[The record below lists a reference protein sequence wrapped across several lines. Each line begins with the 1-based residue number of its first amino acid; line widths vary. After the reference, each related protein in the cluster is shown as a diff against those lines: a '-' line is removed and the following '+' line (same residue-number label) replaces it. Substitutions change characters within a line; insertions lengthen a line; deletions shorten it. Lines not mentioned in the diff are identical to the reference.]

1 MSGIEIIGR
10 KASTYARSQ
19 NAVDLVSMFILV
31 WAAVIVAFS
40 VALFML
46 KSPWYGLIG
55 IVPLFFFRPAGFLR
69 RAHDLE
75 KKAGLKGEIV
85 SSIQLSRIPGDNK
98 ERYSRELIEAFIDD
112 AAIKV
117 AGIEVAEHV
126 SRDGLARAARYFLI
140 AVCLFLIHPAFFPAR
155 FWYALNH
162 RIECR
167 VDPGSAEYPKGAKV
181 EIALRLWGV
190 YLPRTVTIEHRAQG
204 KAEYQTLA
212 VEDGLAAVNLT
223 VSEPMTYCFS
233 FFKHKTRYFD
243 LSPVEP
249 LRIEQL
255 TFRLRFPAYS
265 RRAEETTSGRQLI
278 VPAKTVVQVE
288 GRASAALKQ
297 AWLEFGD
304 TVALA
309 HQGREFRGEFTVR
322 ESGTAIL
329 HLVARRS
336 LQEPIRV
343 YSIPDFAPL
352 VDIFYP
358 GIDVNLPH
366 DMRIDIGVRCSDDH
380 GLAAGYFYYTLDE
393 GFRTTLALKPGA
405 FEDTVIFEWDLSALG
420 MLPGDEVSYFVTVS
434 DNSGQVTRSTSFIVR
449 FPSMEQIY
457 DEVAEKRSLLQSGI
471 DEVIGEHETQ
481 MKETARIREKMM
493 KERDLAWADQEQLR
507 EVIRSEEGVVQKIE
521 EWRAELEQTIE
532 KLKEGVILDPQ
543 SIERMKE
550 IARILEEIAPEELR
564 EALEALRSAMEQR
577 PTDMSK
583 ALEQL
588 QQRQEE
594 LARALERS
602 LEILKRYEQ
611 EEKLRQLAAEV
622 QEVAEQQELIEEL
635 SGLDDELALEKQ
647 QEVDQRMAELA
658 RRLDELA
665 GSEGLEDEISEAL
678 EQMAMEMAELRSA
691 AGGEKKKGLMKMAM
705 ALQQLFE
712 KLTKGRFADVRGD
725 LLASL
730 KQVIE
735 TSKAQ
740 EQLANQGTPLDPR
753 AQQEIIQATETI
765 AESLFQLQSKSFFA
779 GPHIGKGLAR
789 AVRRMTEAQ
798 QSAVQDKISRVKA
811 NEAMKELNLVARDI
825 LFALKMMAEDGSST
839 GMNSFMQQLANITQ
853 GQMMLSQSLMNILP
867 IPMPGMSAAQQAQVR
882 RLAQRQRALREA
894 LESLRGEAAAGKYQ
908 DMLDNMVGEM
918 RNIEQDLFQYKVD
931 RELIER
937 QKKVISRLLDSQRSI
952 RREDYAQKRE
962 SKPGQD
968 VLERT
973 SPASL
978 SRDLGRDE
986 LRELLQEE
994 LRKPYPKEYELY
1006 IREYFKSL
1014 LEEK

>member
-1 MSGIEIIGR
+1 MSSIEGIVR
-10 KASTYARSQ
+10 KARAYARLQ
-19 NAVDLVSMFILV
+19 ILVDLASMLILTL
-31 WAAVIVAFS
+31 AVVIIALS
-40 VALFML
+40 VGLFML
-46 KSPWYGLIG
+46 RSPWYGLLGLI
-55 IVPLFFFRPAGFLR
+55 PLLFFRPVRLLD
-69 RAHDLE
+69 RAQELE

-85 SSIQLSRIPGDNK
+85 SSIQLSRIPADNK
-98 ERYSRELIEAFIDD
+98 ERYSRELIETFIDD
-112 AAIKV
+112 AAARV
-117 AGIEVAEHV
+117 ALIDVARHL
-126 SRDGLARAARYFLI
+126 SREGLARAARFFLI
-140 AVCLFLIHPAFFPAR
+140 AVCLFLIHPAFFPRR

-162 RIECR
+162 RIEYR
-167 VDPGSAEYPKGAKV
+167 VDPGNAEYPRDAKADIV
-181 EIALRLWGV
+181 LRLWGV
-190 YLPRTVTIEHRAQG
+190 YIPQAVVIEHRTPRRV
-204 KAEYQTLA
+204 EYQKLP
-212 VEDGLAAVNLT
+212 VEDGVAALNLT
-223 VSEPMTYCFS
+223 VSEPVTYRFS
-233 FFKHKTRYFD
+233 FLEHRTEDYE
-243 LSPVEP
+243 LLPVEP

-255 TFRLRFPAYS
+255 AFHLRFPAYS
-265 RRAEETTSGRQLI
+265 RRADETVTGRQLI
-278 VPAKTVVQVE
+278 VPAGTAVRIE
-288 GRASAALKQ
+288 GRASDVLKQ
-297 AWLEFGD
+297 AWLEIGD

-309 HQGREFRGEFTVR
+309 HEGKEFRGEFTVR

-329 HLVARRS
+329 HLAARG
-336 LQEPIRV
+336 LLEEPIRV

-352 VDIFYP
+352 VEIFYP
-358 GIDVNLPH
+358 GVDVDLPH
-366 DMRIDIGVRCSDDH
+366 DMKLDIGVRCSDDY
-380 GLAAGYFYYTLDE
+380 GLAAGDFYYAMDQE
-393 GFRTTLALKPGA
+393 SKRTLALKPGA

-420 MLPGDEVSYFVTVS
+420 MLPGDEVSYYVS
-434 DNSGQVTRSTSFIVR
+434 VRDNGGQVARSARFIVR

-457 DEVAEKRSLLQSGI
+457 EEVAEKRSLLQAGI
-471 DEVIGEHETQ
+471 DEMSGEHDKQ
-481 MKETARIREKMM
+481 MEETARIYEKLM
-493 KERDLAWADQEQLR
+493 KERDLSWADQEQLR

-532 KLKEGVILDPQ
+532 KLKEGVILDPE
-543 SIERMKE
+543 SIERMTE

-564 EALEALRSAMEQR
+564 EALEVLRSAMEQK
-577 PTDMSK
+577 PADMLK

-602 LEILKRYEQ
+602 LEILRRFEQ

-622 QEVAEQQELIEEL
+622 QELAEQQELIEEL
-635 SGLDDELALEKQ
+635 FEADEKFALEKQ

-665 GSEGLEDEISEAL
+665 ASEGLEDEISEGL

-691 AGGEKKKGLMKMAM
+691 AGGDKKKGLMKMAM

-740 EQLANQGTPLDPR
+740 ERLASQGAPLDPR

-765 AESLFQLQSKSFFA
+765 AEILFQIQSKSFFA

-798 QSAVQDKISRVKA
+798 QSAVQDQISRVKA

-825 LFALKMMAEDGSST
+825 LFALKMMSEDGSST

-853 GQMMLSQSLMNILP
+853 GQMMLGQSLMNILP

-894 LESLRGEAAAGKYQ
+894 LESLRGEAGAGKYQ

-918 RNIEQDLFQYKVD
+918 RDMEQELFQYKVD

-952 RREDYAQKRE
+952 RQEDYAQKRE
-962 SKPGQD
+962 SKPGQEVPD
-968 VLERT
+968 RAR
-973 SPASL
+973 PASL

-994 LRKPYPKEYELY
+994 LRKPFPKEYELY